1 MCVRSPFR
9 QSVRYEEVGLPVTE
23 GVHTHH
29 PVQAGGD
36 DLLAPEYHQSVV
48 RLRSAGSYLWTFMV
62 VRLGPSNPSLRFL
75 PETQTNTVSRERV
88 SRIILRGKQK
98 KSKQTQNTNF

>member
-1 MCVRSPFR
+1 MSVRSPFR

-36 DLLAPEYHQSVV
+36 DLLAPENHQSEQAQVCRV
-48 RLRSAGSYLWTFMV
+48 LPMDGYGGAFGAEQSKPSFSA
-62 VRLGPSNPSLRFL
+62 
-75 PETQTNTVSRERV
+75 
-88 SRIILRGKQK
+88 
-98 KSKQTQNTNF
+98 

>member
-1 MCVRSPFR
+1 MRSPFR

-36 DLLAPEYHQSVV
+36 DLLAPENHQSEQGSGLPGLTYG
-48 RLRSAGSYLWTFMV
+48 RLWWCVWGRAIQAFVFCLKHKQIQS
-62 VRLGPSNPSLRFL
+62 
-75 PETQTNTVSRERV
+75 PEKEFP
-88 SRIILRGKQK
+88 G
-98 KSKQTQNTNF
+98 